1 MNIKVRQKEKDNF
14 EKHICKLIN
23 NAVFGKGKKNVRKN
37 KDINLVTKERKGN
50 YLVTEPNYYNQFF
63 LTESLFKW

>member
-1 MNIKVRQKEKDNF
+1 MNIKVRQKEKDNL
-14 EKHICKLIN
+14 EKHIFKLIN

-63 LTESLFKW
+63 LTESLFK

>member
-1 MNIKVRQKEKDNF
+1 MNIKVRPKEKDNF
-14 EKHICKLIN
+14 EKHIFKLIN

-63 LTESLFKW
+63 LTESLFK